1 MSEYNHQFLGPYIRP
16 TIDTANVALQLTPYG
31 RMARWGIMASAF
43 IVGIVLLVVIFN
55 KFKARAQNDENKVIG
70 VIYYG
75 LFLGSLLTALY
86 GILLAPNSLGPVV
99 KDLYDNHRWVIVWV
113 VLFASVTLVGQ
124 VLWPSL
130 SEAYERKIEGY
141 EHKMVNQAKTIERYG
156 CGANNLKKKNEELER
171 ENYEMKQE
179 NMFL

>member
-16 TIDTANVALQLTPYG
+16 TINTANVALQLTPYG
-31 RMARWGIMASAF
+31 RMARYGIMGSAV
-43 IVGIVLLVVIFN
+43 IVGIIILVVILN
-55 KFKARAQNDENKVIG
+55 KFKQRAQNDENKAIG

-86 GILLAPNSLGPVV
+86 GLLLAPNSIGPALQ
-99 KDLYDNHRWVIVWV
+99 DLYNNHTWVIVWM
-113 VLFASVTLVGQ
+113 VLFALVTLIGQ

-141 EHKMVNQAKTIERYG
+141 EHKIERYSG
-156 CGANNLKKKNEELER
+156 CGSAVRKLSQENDELKQ